1 MARAGR
7 LVLSVFV
14 DAFGWELA
22 QRIPFL
28 DDVLTHKAAL
38 GTVFGYSSTCDPT
51 ILTGVAP
58 REHGHFSFFVY
69 DPPHSPFAAL
79 RPMGLLPSSVVD
91 RGRVRS
97 WISKWVGRGLGWNGY
112 FQLYNVPWNV
122 LPMMDYIEKKDI
134 YFPGGILGGQKTVFD
149 PLRERGIPFSL
160 SDWRR
165 PEVENLARLEHDV
178 GEGRIALG
186 WLFLA
191 SLDAVLHAQGTR
203 GAAVVDRLRW
213 YEERLR
219 RILAI
224 AHERYEDVRIH
235 VFSDHGM
242 TDVKDTCDVMARVDA
257 TGLRFGHDYAAVYDS
272 TTARFWYLRDGA
284 RERIEAAMA
293 GEPRGRWLDDET
305 LHAWGVDFPGHR
317 YGDRFWLADPGVLI
331 VPSHMGLKPIPGMHG
346 YAPNDKDSVA
356 FYGTNT
362 PDAPRPSGLADLK
375 GVVLSELGL

>member
-1 MARAGR
+1 MARSGR
-7 LVLSVFV
+7 LVLSIFV

-97 WISKWVGRGLGWNGY
+97 WISKWVGRALGWNGY

-165 PEVENLARLEHDV
+165 PEVENLARLERDV

-191 SLDAVLHAQGTR
+191 SLDAVLHAHGTQA
-203 GAAVVDRLRW
+203 AAVVDRLRW

-257 TGLRFGHDYAAVYDS
+257 TGLRFGRDYAAVYDS
-272 TTARFWYLRDGA
+272 TTARFWYLRTAPASGSRPRWPGNPAGVGWTTKRCTPGA
-284 RERIEAAMA
+284 WTFRATGTGIGSGWPIREC
-293 GEPRGRWLDDET
+293 
-305 LHAWGVDFPGHR
+305 
-317 YGDRFWLADPGVLI
+317 
-331 VPSHMGLKPIPGMHG
+331 
-346 YAPNDKDSVA
+346 
-356 FYGTNT
+356 
-362 PDAPRPSGLADLK
+362 
-375 GVVLSELGL
+375 